1 MAAVTLRPLPE
12 RYVAL
17 GPILKPY
24 GTAGSFIVD
33 RFPEALPDDYLFV
46 EIEGIKVPFAIEE
59 LIDRS
64 GQVVLKVSGVDDIR
78 VAERLRGCAAFA
90 AAATDEVPME
100 DALSYRSLVGW
111 QVLRSPEGTPIGEVE
126 GYDDSTANILLR
138 VIDASGT
145 ELLLPWVSDWV
156 TSLDEDQRTI
166 VLRLPSG
173 LV

>member
-1 MAAVTLRPLPE
+1 MAALTLRPLPE
-12 RYVAL
+12 HYVAL

-24 GTAGSFIVD
+24 GTSGSFIVD

-64 GQVVLKVSGVDDIR
+64 GQVVLTVSGVDDIGE
-78 VAERLRGCAAFA
+78 AERLRGCAAFA
-90 AAATDEVPME
+90 AAADDEVPME
-100 DALSYRSLVGW
+100 EELSYRSLVGW
-111 QVLRSPEGTPIGEVE
+111 EILRSPEGTPVGVVE

-138 VIDASGT
+138 VTDASGS
-145 ELLLPWVSDWV
+145 ELLLPWVPDWV
-156 TSLDEDQRTI
+156 TSLDEDRRTI
-166 VLRLPSG
+166 TLRLPAG